1 MPGGWLSDWHRE
13 GEFLY
18 RRLVRFPG
26 LAAAPWPAHAA
37 GTARSGTA
45 PAAEDLCFYD
55 TETTGLSG
63 GSGTLVFLL
72 GTAWCEGKDLVAE
85 QLFLSDFPGEEEF
98 LQAASRRLSRHGPFV
113 SYNGK
118 AFDSRI
124 LATRFL
130 MNRMSFEPGPQV
142 DLLHHARRLWRS
154 ITGDCSLLSIERGI
168 LGVTRGPDVPGE
180 QVPQAW
186 FDFLRTG
193 EPGLLPIVFEHNMTD
208 VTSLARMY
216 AAIGR
221 LLGGELGAVP
231 VDERALGKWMLSR
244 GAASGV
250 TLLQA
255 SFEAGNTEAGV
266 ELSLHCKRA
275 GDWERAVLTWQTML
289 GSRSHFAG
297 LELAKYLEHRQ
308 RDPARA
314 LHVVETI
321 ASWNLPLGAGARRDL
336 SRRRERL
343 ARKLAG
349 KPAGKP
355 ARRGV
360 PRMRPGRRT
369 TSRSS

>member
-1 MPGGWLSDWHRE
+1 MPVDWLDGNAASASPWRRE
-13 GEFLY
+13 EEFLY
-18 RRLVRFPG
+18 RRLVRFSG
-26 LAAAPWPAHAA
+26 LAPAPWPAHGADA
-37 GTARSGTA
+37 VRSGAA
-45 PAAEDLCFYD
+45 PAAENLCFYD

-63 GSGTLVFLL
+63 GAGTLIFLL
-72 GTAWCEGKDLVAE
+72 GTAWCEGEDLVAE

-98 LQAASRRLSRHGPFV
+98 LQAASRRFSRHGSFV

-130 MNRMSFEPGPQV
+130 MNRMSFAQGPQV

-154 ITGDCSLLSIERGI
+154 IAGDCSLVSIERSI
-168 LGVTRGPDVPGE
+168 LGVTRGVDIPGA

-186 FDFLRTG
+186 FDFLKTG

-216 AAIGR
+216 RAIGR
-221 LLGGELGAVP
+221 LLEGDLAAVP

-250 TLLQA
+250 KLLET
-255 SFEAGNTEAGV
+255 SFAAGNTEAGV
-266 ELSLHCKRA
+266 ELSLHHKRA
-275 GDWERAVLTWQTML
+275 GDWERAVRTWKAML
-289 GSRSHFAG
+289 SSRSHFAG

-308 RDPARA
+308 RDPAQA
-314 LHVVETI
+314 LHVVERI
-321 ASWNLPLGAGARRDL
+321 ASWNLPLRAAERRDL
-336 SRRRERL
+336 SRRHERL
-343 ARKLAG
+343 ARKLA
-349 KPAGKP
+349 
-355 ARRGV
+355 RRGA
-360 PRMRPGRRT
+360 PRAPSGARP

>member
-1 MPGGWLSDWHRE
+1 MPADWLSAWSRE

-26 LAAAPWPAHAA
+26 LAAAPWPALAGRGWDSAA
-37 GTARSGTA
+37 A
-45 PAAEDLCFYD
+45 PAVEDLCFYD

-63 GSGTLVFLL
+63 GAGTLVFLL
-72 GTAWCEGKDLVAE
+72 GTAWCEGGDLVAE

-98 LQAASRRLSRHGPFV
+98 LQAASRRFSRHLSFV

-130 MNRMSFEPGPQV
+130 LNRMSFEPGPQV

-154 ITGDCSLLSIERGI
+154 IAGDCSLVSIERSI
-168 LGVTRGPDVPGE
+168 LGVTRGVDLPGE

-186 FDFLRTG
+186 FDFLKTG
-193 EPGLLPIVFEHNMTD
+193 DPGLLPIVFTHNMTD
-208 VTSLARMY
+208 VTSLTRMY
-216 AAIGR
+216 SAIGR
-221 LLGGELGAVP
+221 LLGGDLAAVP

-250 TLLQA
+250 RLLQA

-266 ELSLHCKRA
+266 ELSLHHKRA
-275 GDWERAVLTWQTML
+275 GDWERAVRTWEAML
-289 GSRSHFAG
+289 PSRSHFAG
-297 LELAKYLEHRQ
+297 VELAKYLEHRQ
-308 RDPARA
+308 RDPAQA

-321 ASWNLPLGAGARRDL
+321 ASWNLPLGAAARREL
-336 SRRRERL
+336 SRRRVRL
-343 ARKLAG
+343 ARKLA
-349 KPAGKP
+349 
-355 ARRGV
+355 RRGV
-360 PRMRPGRRT
+360 PRAPSGARA